1 MRDDYFAENMGSN
14 IHTTKQQPKKWV
26 SIATLIISIIAVA
39 ILTLIVSAKWDNVL
53 QWLWI
58 QEQTDDEVSDVNF
71 SIWDDVELSGI
82 IVSDGDMTNYTHTIN
97 TEFWLIWLKSSKIN
111 LNNYSKEVSLEWF
124 VEKFYQW
131 IPVVSV
137 SSIYEIDFD
146 DEMDENTW
154 NIQKKYLP
162 KLWLY
167 FDENFFEK
175 YSLINEWNWSSIKI
189 KELES
194 NQIIQLQY
202 FKCDSNSL
210 NENCDKL
217 VQNIWWQASQNF
229 VDSYGNKYYKQSWL
243 ESWFFTNWT
252 YWYFIN
258 ELQDSYVKD
267 LSKYIVLVNQK
278 FVEKQVSKNVSKL
291 CVKWDY
297 FLKSISKSELKF
309 QNSKFVYYVDWNNWS
324 EAEISCQLEFDP
336 ILSDSAKLLNIEVK
350 WEVSEDSKN
359 DTEEKVDSDWWQ
371 NVTNWD
377 PNVAQFPINLE
388 KKMTFTSSRWHSFV
402 FPSSN
407 LSYKWFDADE
417 DFDQAGVRC
426 YSAMHVVAYTNSWAL
441 ETDPSVIVYECSMK
455 KWFDDS
461 AQNIIYRQ
469 AWDRNFVIKIVDP
482 AWVNF
487 ANNIE
492 IQA

>member
-1 MRDDYFAENMGSN
+1 MRDDYFAENMGKN
-14 IHTTKQQPKKWV
+14 VHNTKQQQKKWV
-26 SIATLIISIIAVA
+26 SIATLIISIIAVV
-39 ILTLIVSAKWDNVL
+39 ILTLIVSAKWDNIL
-53 QWLWI
+53 EWI
-58 QEQTDDEVSDVNF
+58 WVEIQSEDEISDVNL
-71 SIWDDVELSGI
+71 SIWDDVELTGV
-82 IVSDGDMTNYTHTIN
+82 IVSDGDMTNYTHTIT
-97 TEFWLIWLKSSKIN
+97 TEYGIVGLKSSKFN
-111 LNNYSKEVSLEWF
+111 LNNYSKEVSLEWI

-131 IPVVSV
+131 VPVVSV
-137 SSIYEIDFD
+137 SSIYEIDFE
-146 DEMDENTW
+146 DEMEEIMW

-162 KLWLY
+162 KVWMY

-175 YSLINEWNWSSIKI
+175 YSLINEWNGSVIKI

-194 NQIIQLQY
+194 SQIIEIQY
-202 FKCDSNSL
+202 FKCDANSL

-229 VDSYGNKYYKQSWL
+229 VDSYWNKYYKQSWL
-243 ESWFFTNWT
+243 ESWFFTNWI

-258 ELQDSYVKD
+258 ELQDSYVKN
-267 LSKYIVLVNQK
+267 LSKYVVLVNQK
-278 FVEKQVSKNVSKL
+278 FVEKNVSKNVSKL
-291 CVKWDY
+291 CVKWDSI
-297 FLKSISKSELKF
+297 LKNIVKWELKL
-309 QNSKFVYYVDWNNWS
+309 QSAKLVYLVNWNDWN
-324 EAEISCQLEFDP
+324 EAEISCQLEIDP
-336 ILSDSAKLLNIEVK
+336 LLTDGAKLISMDVK
-350 WEVSEDSKN
+350 WWNSEAWNEDNEEWN
-359 DTEEKVDSDWWQ
+359 DNTEWQKTTDW
-371 NVTNWD
+371 N

-407 LSYKWFDADE
+407 LSYKGFDSDE
-417 DFDQAGVRC
+417 NFDQAWVRC

-441 ETDPSVIVYECSMK
+441 ETDPSVIIYECSMK